1 MAKILIIGGGVSG
14 LSAGIFAQLHGH
26 RAILCE
32 KHDIPG
38 GNLTGWQRGDYHI
51 DNCIHWLTGT
61 NPATRTYHMWET
73 LGALGQVEV
82 YQGDTLYTCE
92 HRGTRL
98 SLYRDWGKT
107 EQEMLAIS
115 PEDNKEILSLT
126 RAVKIMQGLCGIA
139 GETHNRKNKLPQKIT
154 LIPALLRY
162 YRITTG
168 ELSARFSHPLLKTFM
183 GSFMGEDFGALA
195 LLFVFA
201 HYCGDN
207 GGLPQGGSRAMAER
221 MAARFKALGGEL
233 RLKKEAVQIDHSN
246 GYARRVTF
254 SDGTTEE
261 ADYLVLTS
269 DPAMIF
275 QRLLRLPMPR
285 QLAKQYRHPGM
296 ARFSS
301 FQCAFACDLSVP
313 PFRGDFILPR
323 SSEDHLGL
331 SMHQV
336 VLREFSHE
344 KSFAPEGKS
353 LIQALIFCN
362 ETEAKHFISLREQ
375 DKAAY
380 KAEKAAIAAQIE
392 GLIIGQFPQAEGK
405 LTCIDSWTPAT
416 YRRYTHAE
424 VGSYMSFILPKNKL
438 PLRADHRIKGLK
450 NVMLATQWQQ
460 APGGLP
466 IAAEGGRRAVL
477 AIDKQE
483 ARTRAGTK
491 ARREK
496 KVYSPKVK
504 QA

>member
-26 RAILCE
+26 HAIICE
-32 KHDIPG
+32 KHDAPG

-61 NPATRTYHMWET
+61 NPATRTYRMWKI

-92 HRGTRL
+92 HQGTRL
-98 SLYRDWGKT
+98 SLHRDLTKT
-107 EQEMLAIS
+107 QREMLAIS
-115 PEDNKEILSLT
+115 PKDEKEIRSLI
-126 RAVKIMQGLCGIA
+126 RAVRIMQGVCGIA
-139 GETHNRKNKLPQKIT
+139 GENHNEKNKLPQKIA
-154 LIPALLRY
+154 LVPALIKY
-162 YRITTG
+162 YKLTTG
-168 ELSARFSHPLLKTFM
+168 ALSARFSHPLLRIFM

-201 HYCGDN
+201 HFCGGN

-221 MAARFKALGGEL
+221 MATRFRALGGEL
-233 RLKKEAVQIDHSN
+233 RLKKEAVHIDHQN

-254 SDGTTEE
+254 SDGTAEE
-261 ADYLVLTS
+261 ADYLVLTP

-275 QRLLRLPMPR
+275 PRLLEVPLPR
-285 QLAKQYRHPGM
+285 QLTKSYRHPKM

-301 FQCAFACDLSVP
+301 FQCAFACDLTEA
-313 PFRGDFILPR
+313 PFRGDFILPLLG
-323 SSEDHLGL
+323 DTVAGL
-331 SMHQV
+331 SMPQV

-344 KSFAPEGKS
+344 KSFTPEGKS

-362 ETEAKHFISLREQ
+362 EAEATRFIRLREH
-375 DKAAY
+375 DKTAY
-380 KAEKAAIAAQIE
+380 KNEKAAIAEQIRQ
-392 GLIIGQFPQAEGK
+392 LIAKQFPQAEGK

-416 YRRYTHAE
+416 YRRYTNAE
-424 VGSYMSFILPKNKL
+424 IGSYMSFILPAGTL

-450 NVMLATQWQQ
+450 NVILATQWQQ

-466 IAAEGGRRAVL
+466 IAAEGGRRAIL
-477 AIDKQE
+477 AITKQE
-483 ARTRAGTK
+483 ARARWGVK
-491 ARREK
+491 AHREK
-496 KVYSPKVK
+496 KMSPSKVK
-504 QA
+504 QT